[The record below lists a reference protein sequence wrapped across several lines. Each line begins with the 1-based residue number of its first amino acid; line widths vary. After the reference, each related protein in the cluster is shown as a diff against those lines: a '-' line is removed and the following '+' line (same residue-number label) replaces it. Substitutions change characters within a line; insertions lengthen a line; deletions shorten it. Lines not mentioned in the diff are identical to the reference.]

1 MNTSETAEKTDVE
14 RNEGNALK
22 KIILPVLL
30 LSLLCSGCKEKE
42 EHIEF
47 SPVSVPSAES
57 SDNSE
62 ATEAVTTE
70 PPTEAATEDTKISP
84 KVERKLRNMSLHE
97 KVCQMFIAVPEKTTY
112 YYDTLTYVD
121 DYYKK
126 CYEEYPIGGYIY
138 FEANIVWDQQLRDL
152 LSESQEMAAEY
163 NNGIGLFQAVDEEG
177 GSITRVQKMLW
188 KTPVENMSYYGELND
203 YSTTYEAGRTIGG
216 YLSDYGFNVNFAPV
230 ADVNISET
238 NELGNR
244 IFSSDPLVVSDMCTA
259 MIQGL
264 KSCKIATTLK
274 HFPGLGAGTGDT
286 HYDTVEIDRT
296 FEDLEIAEFPA
307 FRGGIEAGAD
317 FVMVGHQIMAAA
329 GDNLPADLSPVV
341 VNEWLRDEL
350 NYDGLVITDS
360 QAMGAITNTYTSD
373 EAAIM
378 SIKAGADII
387 LMPSDLRA
395 AVDGVEAA
403 VKSGKITEERIDE
416 SVVRILEKKKD
427 MGLLD

>member
-1 MNTSETAEKTDVE
+1 MK
-14 RNEGNALK
+14 R
-22 KIILPVLL
+22 IILPVLL
-30 LSLLCSGCKEKE
+30 LSLLCSGCKEE
-42 EHIEF
+42 ADHIEL
-47 SPVSVPSAES
+47 SPVSVPSADFVEPT
-57 SDNSE
+57 E
-62 ATEAVTTE
+62 ATEADTAQS
-70 PPTEAATEDTKISP
+70 PTEAATEGIEMSP
-84 KVERKLRNMSLHE
+84 KVERTLRKMTLHE

-138 FEANIVWDQQLRDL
+138 FEANISYDQQLRDL
-152 LSESQEMAAEY
+152 LSQSQEMADSY
-163 NNGIGLFQAVDEEG
+163 NGIGLFQAVDEEG

-203 YSTTYEAGRTIGG
+203 YSATYEAGRTIGG
-216 YLSDYGFNVNFAPV
+216 YLADYGFNVNFAPV
-230 ADVNISET
+230 ADVNLSET

-264 KSCKIATTLK
+264 KSQKIATTLK

-286 HYDTVEIDRT
+286 HYNTVEIDRT
-296 FEDLEIAEFPA
+296 LEDLEIAEFPA

-317 FVMVGHQIMAAA
+317 FVMVGHPIMTAAE
-329 GDNLPADLSPVV
+329 DKLPADLSPVV
-341 VNEWLRDEL
+341 INDWLREKL
-350 NYDGLVITDS
+350 NYEGLVITDS

-403 VKSGKITEERIDE
+403 VKSGKISKERIDE